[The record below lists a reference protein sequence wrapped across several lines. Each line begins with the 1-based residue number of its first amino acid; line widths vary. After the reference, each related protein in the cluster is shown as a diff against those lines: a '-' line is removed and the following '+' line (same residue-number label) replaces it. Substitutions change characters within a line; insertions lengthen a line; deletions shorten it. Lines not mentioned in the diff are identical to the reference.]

1 VNYRDDREA
10 LRGEVDN
17 LQQELAAARADQER
31 LRQIEQRLEAAKR
44 EIHALEAEVG
54 KQQRKTGPR
63 GALIV
68 LSMALAGIV
77 VAAGAAAF
85 LLVQSPAK
93 PPLPL
98 APMATA
104 LPIMPGI
111 AMPTPVPR
119 PAETATEPSAA
130 SSREVQLK
138 WSATVTKSNAAGV
151 PAGSTCQI
159 GARGVPDSSGMHV
172 VDVKVTCGAQTIYDQ
187 ASRLNGTSQIDS
199 DAKQRPGPRPKTWV
213 YDLIFS
219 DVGTRSATRNQA
231 QLDASLKLGK
241 VWSENLPEF
250 RVDLAITSGSD
261 PVDVAILDPGE

>member
-1 VNYRDDREA
+1 MNYRDDRDA

-31 LRQIEQRLEAAKR
+31 LQQIEQRLEAAKR

-54 KQQRKTGPR
+54 QRRRKAGPR
-63 GALIV
+63 AALIV
-68 LSMALAGIV
+68 LPLV
-77 VAAGAAAF
+77 VASIAVVAGAAF
-85 LLVQSPAK
+85 FVVIQRPA
-93 PPLPL
+93 PPLPIE
-98 APMATA
+98 PMATA
-104 LPIMPGI
+104 LPVMPGI
-111 AMPTPVPR
+111 TMPTPVPR
-119 PAETATEPSAA
+119 PAETATEPSEAA
-130 SSREVQLK
+130 ARQVQLK

-159 GARGVPDSSGMHV
+159 GARAVPDSSGMHV

-187 ASRLNGTSQIDS
+187 AGRLNGTSQIDS
-199 DAKQRPGPRPKTWV
+199 DAKQRPGPKAKTWV

-231 QLDASLKLGK
+231 QLDSSLKLGK

-250 RVDLAITSGSD
+250 RVDLAIKSGSD
-261 PVDVAILDPGE
+261 PVDVAILDPGQ